1 MFVEYASLVVT
12 FFKPEFSL
20 LVSDLRMNPLT
31 KFLFELQ
38 EVSQLLWS
46 VVTGLFRKPRYV
58 DEIIRQMDLIGV
70 GSLPIVLLTGFFTGG
85 VLVLQ
90 TFPTLQYYGIHSE
103 VGRSVS
109 VSLIRELGPVLTAL
123 MVSGRIGAAISAE
136 LGSMVVSQQIDAMRA
151 LGTDPVKKLVSPRVI
166 ALIVMLPLLTVAA
179 DIFGIIGGGVVA
191 SYIFDQDQNVFI
203 TSVRNGITS
212 NDLIGGIIKPFFFG
226 MVIGGISCHKGLSTT
241 GGTVGVG
248 MSTINAVVLSSIW
261 VIIFDFFLAKAIQS
275 ILGVG
280 VI

>member
-1 MFVEYASLVVT
+1 
-12 FFKPEFSL
+12 
-20 LVSDLRMNPLT
+20 MNPIT

-38 EVSQLLWS
+38 EVSLLLWG
-46 VVTGLFRKPRYV
+46 VVTGMFRRPRYI
-58 DEIIRQMDLIGV
+58 DELIRQMDVIGV

-103 VGRSVS
+103 AGRSVA

-123 MVSGRIGAAISAE
+123 MVSGRIGSAISAE

-151 LGTDPVKKLVSPRVI
+151 LGTDPQKKLVAPRVI
-166 ALIVMLPLLTVAA
+166 ALVVMLPLLTVAA
-179 DIFGIIGGGVVA
+179 DIFGIIGGGAVA
-191 SYIFDQDQNVFI
+191 NYVFDQNPNVFI
-203 TSVRNGITS
+203 ASVRNGITS

-226 MVIGGISCHKGLSTT
+226 LVIGGISCHKGLTT
-241 GGTVGVG
+241 SGGTVGVG
-248 MSTINAVVLSSIW
+248 VSTINAVVLSSIW

-280 VI
+280 II

>member
-1 MFVEYASLVVT
+1 
-12 FFKPEFSL
+12 
-20 LVSDLRMNPLT
+20 MNPIT

-38 EVSQLLWS
+38 EVSMILWR
-46 VVTGLFRKPRYV
+46 VLAGLFRRPRYF
-58 DEIIRQMDLIGV
+58 DELIKQMDIIGV

-90 TFPTLQYYGIHSE
+90 TFPTLKYYGVHSQT
-103 VGRSVS
+103 GQSVA

-123 MVSGRIGAAISAE
+123 MVSGRIGSAISAE

-151 LGTDPVKKLVSPRVI
+151 LGTDPLKKLVTPRVI

-179 DIFGIIGGGVVA
+179 DIFGILGGGSVA
-191 SYIFDQDQNVFI
+191 SYIFGQDPNSFI
-203 TSVRNGITS
+203 ASVRDGIS
-212 NDLIGGIIKPFFFG
+212 AKDLIGGVIKPFFFG
-226 MVIGGISCHKGLSTT
+226 LVIGGISCHKGLSTT

-248 MSTINAVVLSSIW
+248 TSTINAVVLSSIW
-261 VIIFDFFLAKAIQS
+261 VIIFDFFLSKAIQS
-275 ILGVG
+275 VLGQG

>member
-1 MFVEYASLVVT
+1 
-12 FFKPEFSL
+12 
-20 LVSDLRMNPLT
+20 MNPIT

-38 EVSQLLWS
+38 EVSLLLWG
-46 VVTGLFRKPRYV
+46 VVTGIFRKPRYF
-58 DEIIRQMDLIGV
+58 DEIIKQMDLIGV

-90 TFPTLQYYGIHSE
+90 TFPTLQYYGIHNE
-103 VGRSVS
+103 TGRSVA

-151 LGTDPVKKLVSPRVI
+151 LGTSPLKKLVAPRVI

-179 DIFGIIGGGVVA
+179 DIFGIIGGGTIA
-191 SYIFDQDQNVFI
+191 SYIFNQDQNVFI

-212 NDLIGGIIKPFFFG
+212 NDLIGGLIKPFFFG

-248 MSTINAVVLSSIW
+248 LSTINAVVLSSIW

-280 VI
+280 II